1 MLDLASS
8 RGGSRP
14 SSYGRLYH
22 EARSG
27 QHLRCPRREP
37 KSGASSPAMSETSA
51 EYGTATAAVPFIS
64 RLRLKNYKS
73 IAQCDVRLGP
83 LTILVGSNGS
93 GKSNF
98 LDALEFL
105 CRAVATS
112 PNQALEERGG
122 LESVLRQ
129 VPETCNSF
137 SIEVE
142 AAVPWWPASPEIVAR
157 YGIEIG
163 REQDSTRG
171 IAVLHESGELRGPD
185 GTATFSS
192 GGGRAELSP
201 AGEGSHGVASLEP
214 DRLFLPVAGTQG
226 AFAQLYTGLTR
237 PRFYHFRTEN
247 LRRPQRTSRRAIL
260 RRHGDGLGDVLAA
273 LSADYLPVKA
283 RIDAYLSAIA
293 QGATG
298 IQARDAGDYKTI
310 VLNTSVEGEAFDFD
324 SEAMSEGTVRS
335 AAVLA
340 ALFQPDSL
348 NGRLPLVGIEEP
360 EIALHPAAAGVLYDA
375 LSEASQHVQVIATSQ
390 SADLLDREELD
401 PGVIRPVAMRDGLTI
416 IGEVDDASQEIVKRK
431 LYTLGELMRGNQLS
445 PQTSH
450 EVAPDA

>member
-1 MLDLASS
+1 
-8 RGGSRP
+8 
-14 SSYGRLYH
+14 
-22 EARSG
+22 
-27 QHLRCPRREP
+27 
-37 KSGASSPAMSETSA
+37 MSETPA
-51 EYGTATAAVPFIS
+51 EYGTAAGAVPFIS
-64 RLRLKNYKS
+64 RLRLKNFKS

-83 LTILVGSNGS
+83 LTILVGPNGS

-142 AAVPWWPASPEIVAR
+142 AAVPWWPASPEITAR
-157 YGIEIG
+157 YEIEIG
-163 REQDSTRG
+163 RAQDSTRG
-171 IAVLHESGELRGPD
+171 ITVLHESGVLRGPD

-192 GGGRAELSP
+192 SAGRADLSP
-201 AGEGSHGVASLEP
+201 AGEHSHGVATIEP

-226 AFAQLYTGLTR
+226 TFAQLYTGLTL
-237 PRFYHFRTEN
+237 PRFYHFRTES
-247 LRRPQRTSRRAIL
+247 LRRPQRSSRRAVL
-260 RRHGDGLGDVLAA
+260 RRHGDGLGDVLAT
-273 LSADYLPVKA
+273 LSADHRPAKA
-283 RIDAYLSAIA
+283 RVDAYLSAIA
-293 QGATG
+293 HGATG

-310 VLNTSVEGEAFDFD
+310 VLNTSVDGEDFEFD
-324 SEAMSEGTVRS
+324 SEAMSEGTVRA

-340 ALFQPDSL
+340 ALFQPESL

-375 LSEASQHVQVIATSQ
+375 LTEASEHVQVIATSQ
-390 SADLLDREELD
+390 SADLLDREDLD
-401 PGVIRPVAMRDGLTI
+401 PGNVRPVAMRDGLTI
-416 IGEVDDASQEIVKRK
+416 IGEVDDASQEIFRQK

-445 PQTSH
+445 PRTSH